1 MRTKGF
7 SPSWLLVIT
16 MLVITLLVPRLAL
29 ADNLDSLVKELSA
42 DSERVRLSAV
52 LNLTKLGDV
61 RGIDPLVKVI
71 ANDSDKKVRS
81 AAAVGL
87 GVLGA
92 SASKAQKAKAVAAL
106 QKAASSDASEF
117 VKAKAE
123 DSLKK
128 LGSSGGGTGPTP
140 SGGSSIYVN
149 IGPMSSKTGNAA
161 NDTKFRALIVKTSA
175 STLARSAP
183 KMEQKWSGSL
193 PTSPQ
198 GFAAKGYSAFFVD
211 GTLNELKVQTS
222 GNTATVSCKISML
235 LASFPDK
242 SIFGMLNGGAKV
254 SGSAAQKD
262 VDLAGED
269 CVTAVVE
276 DLIAKKIVPTIN
288 SKVGTP

>member
-1 MRTKGF
+1 MRT
-7 SPSWLLVIT
+7 PSWLLVIV
-16 MLVITLLVPRLAL
+16 MLISIAIPRFAFG
-29 ADNLDSLVKELSA
+29 DNLDSLVRELDA
-42 DSERVRLSAV
+42 GSERVRLSAV
-52 LNLTKLGDV
+52 LNITKLGDV

-92 SASKAQKAKAVAAL
+92 SASKAQKAKALAAL
-106 QKAASSDASEF
+106 QKAASSDSSEF

-123 DSLKK
+123 DSAKK
-128 LGSSGGGTGPTP
+128 LGASGGGGGPTP

-149 IGPMSSKTGNAA
+149 IGPMSSKTGNSTADA
-161 NDTKFRALIVKTSA
+161 KYRAMIVKIA
-175 STLARSAP
+175 GSTLGRSAP
-183 KMEQKWSGSL
+183 KMQQTWPGSL

-198 GFAAKGYSAFFVD
+198 GFASKGYSAFFVD

-222 GNTATVSCKISML
+222 GNTATISCKISML

-254 SGSAAQKD
+254 QGSASQKD
-262 VDLAGED
+262 IDLAGED

-288 SKVGTP
+288 SKVSNP

>member
-1 MRTKGF
+1 MRTKVH
-7 SPSWLLVIT
+7 LLVIA
-16 MLVITLLVPRLAL
+16 LLIGIAAPRVAF
-29 ADNLDSLVKELSA
+29 ADNLDSLVRELSA

-61 RGIDPLVKVI
+61 RGIDPLVRVI

-106 QKAASSDASEF
+106 QKAASDDSSEF

-140 SGGSSIYVN
+140 RGGSLVYVN
-149 IGPMSSKTGNAA
+149 IGPMSSKTGNST
-161 NDTKFRALIVKTSA
+161 NDAKFRALIVKTSSA
-175 STLARSAP
+175 TLTRSAP
-183 KMEQKWSGSL
+183 KMAQKWSGAL
-193 PTSPQ
+193 PTSPS

-222 GNTATVSCKISML
+222 GNTATVTCKISML

-254 SGSAAQKD
+254 QGSAAQKD

-269 CVTAVVE
+269 CVIAVVE
-276 DLIAKKIVPTIN
+276 DLIAKKIVPTICT
-288 SKVGTP
+288 KVGCP

>member
-1 MRTKGF
+1 MRTKGY
-7 SPSWLLVIT
+7 PASWVLAIAMLLGIV
-16 MLVITLLVPRLAL
+16 VVPRLSF
-29 ADNLDSLVKELSA
+29 ADNLDSLVRELDA

-52 LNLTKLGDV
+52 LNLTKLGDP
-61 RGIDPLVKVI
+61 RAIDPLIRVI
-71 ANDSDKKVRS
+71 ANDGDKKVRS

-87 GVLGA
+87 GALGA
-92 SASKAQKAKAVAAL
+92 SASKAQKQKAIAAL
-106 QKAASSDASEF
+106 QKAASGDASEF

-128 LGSSGGGTGPTP
+128 LGTAGGGTGPTP
-140 SGGSSIYVN
+140 TGGSSIYVN
-149 IGPMSSKTGNAA
+149 IGPMSSRTGNGTADA
-161 NDTKFRALIVKTSA
+161 RFRALIVKTA
-175 STLARSAP
+175 QSTLTRSAP
-183 KMEQKWSGSL
+183 RMEQKWAGSL
-193 PTSPQ
+193 PTSVQ
-198 GFAAKGYSAFFVD
+198 GFSAKGYSAFFVD

-242 SIFGMLNGGAKV
+242 AIFGMLNGGAKV
-254 SGSAAQKD
+254 QGSAAQKD

-288 SKVGTP
+288 SKVSGP

>member
-1 MRTKGF
+1 MRTKVHLVVIAMLIGIA
-7 SPSWLLVIT
+7 LL
-16 MLVITLLVPRLAL
+16 PRLAF
-29 ADNLDSLVKELSA
+29 ADNLDSLVKELGA

-71 ANDSDKKVRS
+71 ADDSDKKVRS

-92 SASKAQKAKAVAAL
+92 AANKTQKAKALAAL
-106 QKAASSDASEF
+106 QKAASSDPSEF

-149 IGPMSSKTGNAA
+149 IGPMSSKTGNPTADA
-161 NDTKFRALIVKTSA
+161 RFRAIIVKTA
-175 STLARSAP
+175 GSTLGKTAP
-183 KMEQKWSGSL
+183 KMQQTWPGSL
-193 PTSPQ
+193 PTTPQ

-222 GNTATVSCKISML
+222 GNTSTVSCKINML

-254 SGSAAQKD
+254 QGSASQKD
-262 VDLAGED
+262 IDLAGED

-288 SKVGTP
+288 SKVSSP

>member
-1 MRTKGF
+1 MKVH
-7 SPSWLLVIT
+7 LLVIA
-16 MLVITLLVPRLAL
+16 MLIGIVLLPRDAF
-29 ADNLDSLVKELSA
+29 ADNVDVLIKELGA

-52 LNLTKLGDV
+52 LNLTKLGDE
-61 RGIDPLVKVI
+61 RAIEPLIKVI

-87 GVLGA
+87 GSIGA
-92 SASKAQKAKAVAAL
+92 SAPKALKQKAIAAL
-106 QKAASSDASEF
+106 QKSASSDASEF

-128 LGSSGGGTGPTP
+128 LGSSGSGSGPAPT
-140 SGGSSIYVN
+140 GGSSIYVN
-149 IGPMSSKTGNAA
+149 IGPMSSKTGNATA
-161 NDTKFRALIVKTSA
+161 DAKYRALIVKIA
-175 STLARSAP
+175 GSTLARSAP
-183 KMEQKWSGSL
+183 KMEQKWAGTL
-193 PTSPQ
+193 PSTVQ

-242 SIFGMLNGGAKV
+242 AIFGMLNGGAKV
-254 SGSAAQKD
+254 QGSAVQKD
-262 VDLAGED
+262 IDLAGED

-288 SKVGTP
+288 SKVSP

>member
-1 MRTKGF
+1 M
-7 SPSWLLVIT
+7 VIAV
-16 MLVITLLVPRLAL
+16 LIGIVLAPRFAS
-29 ADNLDSLVKELSA
+29 ADNLSSLVSELDAS
-42 DSERVRLSAV
+42 SERVRLSAV

-61 RGIDPLVKVI
+61 RAIDPLVKVI

-92 SASKAQKAKAVAAL
+92 SASKAQKAKAIAAL
-106 QKAASSDASEF
+106 EKAASNDASEF

-128 LGSSGGGTGPTP
+128 LGSAG
-140 SGGSSIYVN
+140 GGSSPTPRGGSSVYVS
-149 IGPMSSKTGNAA
+149 IGPMSSKTGNSAA
-161 NDTKFRALIVKTSA
+161 DAKFRALIVKTA
-175 STLARSAP
+175 GSTLTRSAP
-183 KMEQKWSGSL
+183 KMLQKWSGSL
-193 PTSPQ
+193 PTTPQ

-242 SIFGMLNGGAKV
+242 AIFGMLNGGAKV
-254 SGSAAQKD
+254 QGSSAARD

>member
-1 MRTKGF
+1 MRTKVH
-7 SPSWLLVIT
+7 LLVIA
-16 MLVITLLVPRLAL
+16 LLIGIALVPRLAF
-29 ADNLDSLVKELSA
+29 ADNLDSLVRELDA

-61 RGIDPLVKVI
+61 RAIDPLVKVL

-87 GVLGA
+87 GSLGA
-92 SASKAQKAKAVAAL
+92 TASKAQRQKAVAAL
-106 QKAASSDASEF
+106 QKASTSDESVF

-149 IGPMSSKTGNAA
+149 IGPMSSKTGNATA
-161 NDTKFRALIVKTSA
+161 DAKYRALIVKTSA
-175 STLARSAP
+175 STLTRAAP
-183 KMEQKWSGSL
+183 KMEQKWSGSV
-193 PTSPQ
+193 PSSVQ

-222 GNTATVSCKISML
+222 GSSASVSCKISML

-242 SIFGMLNGGAKV
+242 AIFGMLSGGAKV
-254 SGSAAQKD
+254 QGSSSPKD
-262 VDLAGED
+262 IELAGED

-288 SKVGTP
+288 SKVANP

>member
-1 MRTKGF
+1 MRTKA
-7 SPSWLLVIT
+7 SWLLVIA
-16 MLVITLLVPRLAL
+16 MLTSIVFIPRLAL
-29 ADNLDSLVKELSA
+29 ADNLDSLVRELDAS
-42 DSERVRLSAV
+42 SERVRLSAV
-52 LNLTKLGDV
+52 LNITKLGDV
-61 RGIDPLVKVI
+61 RGIDPLINVI

-87 GVLGA
+87 GSLGA
-92 SASKAQKAKAVAAL
+92 TASKTQKQKAIAAL
-106 QKAASSDASEF
+106 QKASTSDASEF

-128 LGSSGGGTGPTP
+128 LGTAGGGTGPTP
-140 SGGSSIYVN
+140 TGGSSIYVN
-149 IGPMSSKTGNAA
+149 IGPMSSKTGNATA
-161 NDTKFRALIVKTSA
+161 DVKFRALIVKTA
-175 STLARSAP
+175 GATLTRSAP
-183 KMEQKWSGSL
+183 KMVQKWSGTL
-193 PTSPQ
+193 PTSVQ
-198 GFAAKGYSAFFVD
+198 GFSSKGYSAFFVD

-254 SGSAAQKD
+254 QGSAAQRD
-262 VDLAGED
+262 IDLAGED

-288 SKVGTP
+288 SKVSGP

>member
-1 MRTKGF
+1 MRTKGT
-7 SPSWLLVIT
+7 SALLLVIA
-16 MLVITLLVPRLAL
+16 MLMGIALPRVAF
-29 ADNLDSLVKELSA
+29 ADNVDSLIRELDAS
-42 DSERVRLSAV
+42 SERVRLSAV

-92 SASKAQKAKAVAAL
+92 SASKAQKAKALAAL
-106 QKAASSDASEF
+106 QKASTSDASEF

-128 LGSSGGGTGPTP
+128 LGSSGGGGPTP

-149 IGPMSSKTGNAA
+149 IGPMSSKTGNAT
-161 NDTKFRALIVKTSA
+161 NDTKFRALIVKTA
-175 STLARSAP
+175 GSTLARSAP
-183 KMEQKWSGSL
+183 KMEQKWPGTL
-193 PTSPQ
+193 PTSVA
-198 GFAAKGYSAFFVD
+198 GFSSKGYSAFFVD

-222 GNTATVSCKISML
+222 GKTATVSCKISML

-254 SGSAAQKD
+254 QGSASQKD

-269 CVTAVVE
+269 CVIAVVE

-288 SKVGTP
+288 SKVSP

>member
-1 MRTKGF
+1 MRTKA
-7 SPSWLLVIT
+7 SWLLVIA
-16 MLVITLLVPRLAL
+16 MLTSIVFIPRLAL
-29 ADNLDSLVKELSA
+29 ADNLDSLVRELDAS
-42 DSERVRLSAV
+42 SERVRLSAV
-52 LNLTKLGDV
+52 LNITKLGDV
-61 RGIDPLVKVI
+61 RGIDPLINVI

-87 GVLGA
+87 GSLGA
-92 SASKAQKAKAVAAL
+92 TASKTQKQKAIAAL
-106 QKAASSDASEF
+106 QKASTSDASEF

-128 LGSSGGGTGPTP
+128 LGTAGGGTGPTP
-140 SGGSSIYVN
+140 TGGSSIYVN
-149 IGPMSSKTGNAA
+149 IGPMSSKTGNATA
-161 NDTKFRALIVKTSA
+161 DVKFRALIVKTSGA
-175 STLARSAP
+175 TLTRSAP
-183 KMEQKWSGSL
+183 KMVQKWSGTL
-193 PTSPQ
+193 PTSVQ
-198 GFAAKGYSAFFVD
+198 GFSSKGYSAFFVD

-254 SGSAAQKD
+254 QGSAAQRD
-262 VDLAGED
+262 IDLAGED

-288 SKVGTP
+288 SKVSGP